1 MLLFMCFCW
10 ISSAIF
16 IELNFYLFFQKYYS
30 LFLRLNRI
38 EATRQTLT
46 IVLLLHSVSF
56 CLGVKTNK
64 FIHPPPPTHQVRKTT
79 ATLPRN
85 IIVIGMVANRN
96 GQAQARG
103 SRIEFMV
110 DIAGSA
116 IFLVHKLYPGSDL
129 RGNSNSEKKLQIISN
144 FFFFAALT
152 RKLFLS
158 YSHSLFFPS
167 CHGMNLVETKRII
180 WFAICNH
187 RTNKKETRNK
197 YCNE

>member
-10 ISSAIF
+10 ISFAIF
-16 IELNFYLFFQKYYS
+16 IELNFYLFLQKYYS

-85 IIVIGMVANRN
+85 IIVIGMVTNRN

-116 IFLVHKLYPGSDL
+116 IFLVHKLYGAVICVEIRIQ
-129 RGNSNSEKKLQIISN
+129 RGNYKLFPIS
-144 FFFFAALT
+144 LT
-152 RKLFLS
+152 RKLFLG
-158 YSHSLFFPS
+158 YSHSLFLPS

-187 RTNKKETRNK
+187 RTNKK
-197 YCNE
+197 